1 MDYAGATPRQ
11 PVNILVVDDLPQQQV
26 VMRTILEELGEN
38 VVIDPAGQLARNG
51 GAFPHGRG
59 AR

>member
-26 VMRTILEELGEN
+26 VMRTILEN
-38 VVIDPAGQLARNG
+38 SART
-51 GAFPHGRG
+51 
-59 AR
+59 